1 LKSRIPEKK
10 SKLKNSQMKRI
21 ASFLSF
27 LLYGLAGSVLIY
39 PQARHTVVINAGK
52 PIADIQ
58 PTMWGLFF
66 EDINF
71 AADGG
76 LYAEMIKNR
85 SFEFDS
91 PMMGWKTISDN
102 NTIGRFLIINDEHE
116 VNSHYVRLQTYAGD
130 AVYGIA
136 NEGFRGIGVRAGDTC
151 IFSVSARMCTKDKAK
166 LQVALI
172 DSLGSILGQ
181 TAVEVN
187 SGDWKT
193 YKASFIATA
202 TCSKARLSVS
212 LVGPNTTDIDMVSL
226 FPKATWKNRP
236 NGLRKDLVQLLADMK
251 PGFIRFPGGCIV
263 EGRTLPNRYQ
273 WKNTLGDPANRKL
286 IINRWNTEFANRS
299 TPDYFQ
305 SYGLGFYEY
314 FLLAEDIG
322 AQPLPIMNC
331 GMACQFNSSEL
342 VPMEN
347 LDPYIQDVLDLI
359 EFANGPVTGKWGK
372 MRAAMG
378 HPLPFNLKMV
388 GIGNE
393 QWGPQYIERY
403 ALFARAIKKQY
414 PDIKLVSGA
423 GPNPDGSLFD
433 FSWSELRKMN
443 ADLIDEHYYR
453 SPDWFRQ
460 NASRYDHYDRQ
471 GPRVFAGE
479 YAAHST
485 LTTVAEKKNNWES
498 ALAEA
503 AFMTGLERNAD
514 IVFMASYA
522 PLFAHIEGWQW
533 SPDLI
538 WFDNLKSYGTPNYY
552 VQKMFATNRGTTAV
566 PAFMNGAA
574 VGGQDSLYITSCLD
588 KTTNELIIKMVNVSS
603 RPASLDISLEGLK
616 SVEKDA
622 MEQVL
627 VSNDLK
633 MVNSLQVP
641 AAVTPVDRKIILKG
655 KKFGVSLDARSF
667 SVLKVH
673 YKE

>member
-1 LKSRIPEKK
+1 
-10 SKLKNSQMKRI
+10 MKRI
-21 ASFLSF
+21 SFLSF
-27 LLYGLAGSVLIY
+27 LVFGLATSLFVY
-39 PQARHTVVINAGK
+39 PQASRTVVIDAGK
-52 PIADIQ
+52 HIADIQ

-91 PMMGWKTISDN
+91 PMMGWKTTANDN
-102 NTIGRFLIINDEHE
+102 VAGRILILNDEYE
-116 VNSHYVRLQTYAGD
+116 DNPHYVRLQTYAGG
-130 AVYGIA
+130 AVYGIV
-136 NEGFRGIGVRAGDTC
+136 NEGFRGIGVKAGDTC
-151 IFSVSARMCTKDKAK
+151 IFSVSARLCSKDKAK

-172 DSLGSILGQ
+172 DSLEKVIGQ
-181 TAVEVN
+181 TRVEVN
-187 SGDWKT
+187 TGEWKT
-193 YKASFIATA
+193 YKVSFVAAASN
-202 TCSKARLSVS
+202 SKARLSVC
-212 LVGPNTTDIDMVSL
+212 LAGPNTVDIDMVSL
-226 FPKATWKNRP
+226 FPNDTWKNRP
-236 NGLRKDLVQLLADMK
+236 NGLRKDLVQLLADLK

-273 WKNTLGDPANRKL
+273 WKNTVGEPANRKL
-286 IINRWNTEFANRS
+286 IINRWNTEFAHRL

-305 SYGLGFYEY
+305 SFGLGFYEY

-331 GMACQFNSSEL
+331 GMACQYNSSEL
-342 VPMEN
+342 VPLEN

-372 MRAAMG
+372 MRAEMG
-378 HPLPFNLKMV
+378 HPLSFNLKMV

-403 ALFARAIKKQY
+403 AEFASAIKKQY
-414 PDIKLVSGA
+414 PDIKLVSGS
-423 GPNPDGSLFD
+423 GPGPDGGLFD
-433 FSWSELRKMN
+433 YSWAELRKLN

-460 NASRYDHYDRQ
+460 NASRYDKYDRN

-479 YAAHST
+479 YAAHTT
-485 LTTVAEKKNNWES
+485 LTSIAEKRNNWES

-514 IVFMASYA
+514 VVYMASYA

-538 WFDNLKSYGTPNYY
+538 WFDNLKSFGTPNYY
-552 VQKMFATNRGTTAV
+552 VQKMFATNRGTTVV
-566 PAFMNGAA
+566 PALRNGA
-574 VGGQDSLYITSCLD
+574 VISGQDSLYITSCID
-588 KTTNELIIKMVNVSS
+588 KTTHELIIKMVNTSS
-603 RPASLDISLEGLK
+603 RPVTLDFSLEGVK
-616 SVEKDA
+616 SVEKNA
-622 MEQVL
+622 SEQIL
-627 VSNDLK
+627 VSADLK
-633 MVNSLQVP
+633 MVNSLQSPV
-641 AAVTPVDRKIILKG
+641 ALAPVDRKIVLKG
-655 KKFGVSLDARSF
+655 KKFGISLDACSF

-673 YKE
+673 YKN

>member
-1 LKSRIPEKK
+1 
-10 SKLKNSQMKRI
+10 MKRI
-21 ASFLSF
+21 SLLSFFVLVLATSFL
-27 LLYGLAGSVLIY
+27 VY
-39 PQARHTVVINAGK
+39 PQANRTVIIDAGK

-91 PMMGWKTISDN
+91 PMMGWKTTSNDN
-102 NTIGRFLIINDEHE
+102 ATGRILILNDEHE
-116 VNSHYVRLQTYAGD
+116 VNPHYVRLQTYAGG
-130 AVYGIA
+130 AVYGIV

-151 IFSVSARMCTKDKAK
+151 IFSVSARLCTKDNAK
-166 LQVALI
+166 LQVTLI
-172 DSLGSILGQ
+172 DSLGKIIGQ
-181 TAVEVN
+181 AGVEVN
-187 SGDWKT
+187 AGEWNN
-193 YKASFIATA
+193 YKALFVAVASDA
-202 TCSKARLSVS
+202 KARLSVS
-212 LVGPNTTDIDMVSL
+212 LMGPNTVDIDMVSL
-226 FPKATWKNRP
+226 FPKSTWKNRP

-263 EGRTLPNRYQ
+263 EGRTLANRYQ
-273 WKNTLGDPANRKL
+273 WKNTIGEPANRKL
-286 IINRWNTEFANRS
+286 IINRWNTEFAHRL

-342 VPMEN
+342 APMEN

-359 EFANGPVTGKWGK
+359 EFANGPVTSKWGK
-372 MRAAMG
+372 IRAEMG
-378 HPLPFNLKMV
+378 HPLPFNLNMV

-393 QWGPQYIERY
+393 QWDQQYIERY
-403 ALFARAIKKQY
+403 AAFASAIKKQY
-414 PDIKLVSGA
+414 PDIKLVSGS
-423 GPNPDGSLFD
+423 GPSPDGRLFD
-433 FSWSELRKMN
+433 YSWSELRKLN

-460 NASRYDHYDRQ
+460 NASRYDKYDRK
-471 GPRVFAGE
+471 GPKVFAGE

-485 LTTVAEKKNNWES
+485 LTPVAEKKNNWES

-503 AFMTGLERNAD
+503 SFMTGLERNAD
-514 IVFMASYA
+514 VVFMASYA

-538 WFDNLKSYGTPNYY
+538 WFDNLKSFGTPNYY
-552 VQKMFATNRGTTAV
+552 VQKMFATNRGTTVV
-566 PAFMNGAA
+566 PALLKGVAIS
-574 VGGQDSLYITSCLD
+574 GQDSLYITSCLD
-588 KTTNELIIKMVNVSS
+588 KTTHELIIKMVNVSS
-603 RPASLDISLEGLK
+603 RPVALDFAIEGIR
-616 SVEKDA
+616 SVEKNA
-622 MEQVL
+622 TEQVL
-627 VSNDLK
+627 VNTDLK
-633 MVNSLQVP
+633 MVNSLQSPV
-641 AAVTPVDRKIILKG
+641 ALIPVDRKKVLKG
-655 KKFGVSLDARSF
+655 KKFGVSLDAFSF
-667 SVLKVH
+667 TVLKIH
-673 YKE
+673 YNN

>member
-1 LKSRIPEKK
+1 
-10 SKLKNSQMKRI
+10 MKRI
-21 ASFLSF
+21 SLFLSF
-27 LLYGLAGSVLIY
+27 LLYGLTASIYVY
-39 PQARHTVVINAGK
+39 PQASQLVVINAGK

-91 PMMGWKTISDN
+91 PMMGWKTTSDG
-102 NTIGRFLIINDEHE
+102 NTSGRILILNDEHE
-116 VNSHYVRLQTYAGD
+116 VNPHYVRLQTYAGD
-130 AVYGIA
+130 AVYGIV
-136 NEGFRGIGVRAGDTC
+136 NEGFRGIGVGTGDTC
-151 IFSVSARMCTKDKAK
+151 VFSVLARLCTNDKAK
-166 LQVALI
+166 LQVSLI
-172 DSLGSILGQ
+172 DSLDRILGQ
-181 TAVEVN
+181 TGVVVN
-187 SGDWKT
+187 TGEWKT
-193 YKASFIATA
+193 YKANFIAA
-202 TCSKARLSVS
+202 ASCAKARLSVT
-212 LVGPNTTDIDMVSL
+212 LAGPNTVDIDMVSL
-226 FPKATWKNRP
+226 FPKDTWKNRP

-273 WKNTLGDPANRKL
+273 WKNTIGEPANRKL
-286 IINRWNTEFANRS
+286 IINRWNTEFAHRL

-331 GMACQFNSSEL
+331 GMACQYNSSEL
-342 VPMEN
+342 VPLEN

-359 EFANGPVTGKWGK
+359 EFANGPLTSKWGK
-372 MRAAMG
+372 IRGEMG
-378 HPLPFNLKMV
+378 HPLPFNMKMV

-393 QWGPQYIERY
+393 QWGSQYIERY
-403 ALFARAIKKQY
+403 AAFASAIKKQY
-414 PDIKLVSGA
+414 PDIKLVSGS
-423 GPNPDGSLFD
+423 GPGPDGGLFD
-433 FSWSELRKMN
+433 FSWSELRKLN

-460 NASRYDHYDRQ
+460 NASRYDKYDRK

-485 LTTVAEKKNNWES
+485 LTSIAEKKNNWES

-514 IVFMASYA
+514 MVYMASYA
-522 PLFAHIEGWQW
+522 PMFAHIEGWQW

-538 WFDNLKSYGTPNYY
+538 WFDNLRSFGTPNYY
-552 VQKMFATNRGTTAV
+552 VQKMFATNRGTTVV
-566 PAFMNGAA
+566 PALLKGVAIS
-574 VGGQDSLYITSCLD
+574 GQDSLYITSCLD
-588 KTTNELIIKMVNVSS
+588 KTTHELIIKMVNVSS
-603 RPASLDISLEGLK
+603 TPVTLDFSLEGLK
-616 SVEKDA
+616 SVEKNA
-622 MEQVL
+622 SEQVL
-627 VSNDLK
+627 VSADLK
-633 MVNSLQVP
+633 MVNSLQSP
-641 AAVTPVDRKIILKG
+641 VTLVPVDRKIVLKG
-655 KKFGVSLDARSF
+655 KKFGISLDGYSF
-667 SVLKVH
+667 SVLIAH
-673 YKE
+673 YK

>member
-1 LKSRIPEKK
+1 
-10 SKLKNSQMKRI
+10 MKRI
-21 ASFLSF
+21 SLFLSF
-27 LLYGLAGSVLIY
+27 LLYGLSVSVCLYSQAG
-39 PQARHTVVINAGK
+39 QTVWINAGK
-52 PIADIQ
+52 PVADIQ
-58 PTMWGLFF
+58 PAMWGLFF

-91 PMMGWKTISDN
+91 PMMGWKTTSN
-102 NTIGRFLIINDEHE
+102 ENAEGRILILNDEQE
-116 VNSHYVRLQTYAGD
+116 VNPHFVRLQTYTGD
-130 AVYGIA
+130 AAYGIV

-151 IFSVSARMCTKDKAK
+151 VFSISARLCTRDKAK
-166 LQVALI
+166 LKIALI
-172 DSLGSILGQ
+172 DSTGRVLGQ

-187 SGDWKT
+187 SGEWKT
-193 YKASFIATA
+193 YKALFTTA
-202 TCSKARLSVS
+202 ISCAKARLSVS
-212 LVGPNTTDIDMVSL
+212 LFGPNTVDIDMVSL
-226 FPKATWKNRP
+226 FPKDTWKNRP

-273 WKNTLGDPANRKL
+273 WKNTIGDPASRKL
-286 IINRWNTEFANRS
+286 IINRWNTEFAHRL

-342 VPMEN
+342 VPLEN

-359 EFANGPVTGKWGK
+359 EFANGPVTSKWGK
-372 MRAAMG
+372 IRADIG

-393 QWGPQYIERY
+393 QWDQQYIERY
-403 ALFARAIKKQY
+403 AAFAGAIKKQY
-414 PDIKLVSGA
+414 PDIKLVSGS
-423 GPNPDGSLFD
+423 GPGPDGRLFD
-433 FSWSELRKMN
+433 FSWSELRKLH
-443 ADLIDEHYYR
+443 ADLIDEHYYK
-453 SPDWFRQ
+453 SPDWFRL
-460 NASRYDHYDRQ
+460 NASRYDKYDRN
-471 GPRVFAGE
+471 GPKVFAGE

-485 LTTVAEKKNNWES
+485 LTGIAEKKNNWES

-514 IVFMASYA
+514 VVYMASYA

-538 WFDNLKSYGTPNYY
+538 WFDNLRSYGTPNYY
-552 VQKMFATNRGTTAV
+552 VQKMFATNRGTSVV
-566 PAFMNGAA
+566 PALRNGVAIS
-574 VGGQDSLYITSCLD
+574 GQDSLYITSCLD
-588 KTTNELIIKMVNVSS
+588 KTTHELIIKMVNVSS
-603 RPASLDISLEGLK
+603 GPVTLDFALEGIK
-616 SVEKDA
+616 SVGKNA
-622 MEQVL
+622 IEQVL
-627 VSNDLK
+627 VSDDLN
-633 MVNSLQVP
+633 MVNSLQSP
-641 AAVTPVDRKIILKG
+641 IALTPVDRKILLKG
-655 KKFGVSLDARSF
+655 KKFRISLDALSF

-673 YKE
+673 YNN